1 MRRKDEA
8 LCVQPQRLPRARD
21 IRADAVGGNEEG
33 RNAGPAFDFPGN
45 GSKVAAGDH
54 RNRRSGKGNEA
65 RGKLLCR
72 ADGVFDQLFIV
83 SQHSFQLG
91 KPRDEDQRIHVVPAR
106 LVVGVIGR
114 VAAGGVVHHRHA
126 AELKKRRADAG
137 DIGGI
142 GRKKGL
148 RLFHRQLSHPNP
160 FC

>member
-91 KPRDEDQRIHVVPAR
+91 KPRDEDQRVHVVPAR
-106 LVVGVIGR
+106 LIVGVIGR
-114 VAAGGVVHHRHA
+114 VAAGGIVHDDKPA
-126 AELKKRRADAG
+126 
-137 DIGGI
+137 
-142 GRKKGL
+142 
-148 RLFHRQLSHPNP
+148 
-160 FC
+160 